1 MLQATT
7 LQDFHDSCT
16 FGQHQHGTGLEL
28 DHQLAHVRSE
38 AVEGR
43 SGTFGR
49 HPQGT
54 GLELDHQLAH
64 IRSEAVEGR
73 SGTFGQHQQGTG
85 LGLDHQLARVRSEK
99 SSPFHQHQQST
110 GLGLD
115 HQLAHARSEAVEGE
129 VQAQDIESCTRRNF
143 SLKTKNSGRLNL
155 LQRQQPCP

>member
-1 MLQATT
+1 MLQTTT

-28 DHQLAHVRSE
+28 DHQLAHV
-38 AVEGR
+38 
-43 SGTFGR
+43 
-49 HPQGT
+49 
-54 GLELDHQLAH
+54 
-64 IRSEAVEGR
+64 RSEAVEGR